1 MPLDYLDSF
10 VEGRVRDE
18 SPEPPPILPI
28 VCAALIDGDGNIL
41 LQQRPAGKAMAGLW
55 EFPGGKIAAGESPEA
70 ALCRELKEELGVDVA
85 EAGLAPFGF
94 ASHRYE
100 SFHILLLLYLCRHWQ
115 GVPAPPERQILELAA
130 PSPLGFYRVPT
141 EDGAPVARPAGRS

>member
-1 MPLDYLDSF
+1 MA
-10 VEGRVRDE
+10 VTGA
-18 SPEPPPILPI
+18 EPAPIVPI
-28 VCAALIDGDGNIL
+28 VCVALIDGEGKIL

-70 ALCRELKEELGVDVA
+70 ALCRELKEELGVEVA
-85 EAGLAPFGF
+85 EASLAPSGF

-115 GVPAPPERQILELAA
+115 GVPAAREGQVLDWSPPSRMGDYPMPPADEPLAA
-130 PSPLGFYRVPT
+130 MLQALR
-141 EDGAPVARPAGRS
+141 